1 MLMESLGVD
10 VDQIKLNLIAQL
22 TAPVRW
28 TQTIQNM
35 IADGMTSAMEVGGT
49 GSVLRGLLRRVDR
62 SITSET
68 A

>member
-1 MLMESLGVD
+1 MD